1 MSNAGKFKDYTP
13 FLRNAG
19 VTTATESVRCDHS
32 LRQDLYFKVN
42 YNVTFRQ
49 ELKLPNT
56 SKSIENQS
64 EKFQVSS
71 KPTMEYLMIPSLLR
85 I

>member
-19 VTTATESVRCDHS
+19 VTTATESVRSDHS

-42 YNVTFRQ
+42 KN
-49 ELKLPNT
+49 
-56 SKSIENQS
+56 I
-64 EKFQVSS
+64 
-71 KPTMEYLMIPSLLR
+71 
-85 I
+85 